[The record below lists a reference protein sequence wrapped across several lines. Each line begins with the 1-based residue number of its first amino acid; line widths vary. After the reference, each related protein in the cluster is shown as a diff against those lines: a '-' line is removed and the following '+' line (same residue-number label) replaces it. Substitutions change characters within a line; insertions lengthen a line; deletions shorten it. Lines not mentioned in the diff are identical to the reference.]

1 MNQIN
6 SGCLDVAA
14 RDEIDNY
21 LWDATGVDKLFESKS
36 KSPANNPKFNKL
48 SNKYVFQIFK
58 AADDGAGQAAGKI
71 NKILAG
77 LGIKDLGNLP
87 DYKKIRMIN
96 DFIDICKDKLE
107 LSPSMSE
114 AIAQKITELFRF
126 GKKEPFAPSFVV
138 KLTLKDKRAI
148 RWLEDSDKF
157 YVGKVFP
164 KHREQ
169 IVALLR
175 DEVFQRGIGTGEAV
189 RLVKDRLPK
198 AVQNNLHHYEAV
210 IRTSANRTR
219 NWSRFSSFESLDVER
234 IEIVTMRDER
244 VSEIC
249 QAMDGKIFEVKK
261 ISPLIDNVMNSD
273 PEEIPD
279 INPFPT
285 VEQAQN
291 MTPEMLVDS
300 GIGLPPYHVRC
311 RTIYVIGEG

>member
-6 SGCLDVAA
+6 SGCLEVAA
-14 RDEIDNY
+14 RNEIDNY
-21 LWDATGVDKLFESKS
+21 LWDATRADDLFEFKS

-48 SNKYVFQIFK
+48 SNRYVFEIFK
-58 AADDGAGQAAGKI
+58 AADDGAGQAAKKI
-71 NKILAG
+71 NGILAG
-77 LGIKDLGNLP
+77 LGIRDFGNLP
-87 DYKKIRMIN
+87 DLKKIEMIN
-96 DFIDICKDKLE
+96 DFVDICKNKLE

-114 AIAQKITELFRF
+114 AIAQKITEIFRF
-126 GKKEPFAPSFVV
+126 GKKEPFGPSFVV
-138 KLTLKDKRAI
+138 QLTLKDKRAI

-164 KHREQ
+164 KHKEQ
-169 IVALLR
+169 IITVLR
-175 DEVFQRGIGTGEAV
+175 DEVFKKGIGTEEAV
-189 RLVKDRLPK
+189 RLIKDKLPQ

-261 ISPLIDNVMNSD
+261 ISPMIDNVMSSD

-291 MTPEMLVDS
+291 MTPEMLIDS
-300 GIGLPPYHVRC
+300 GISLPPYHVRC
-311 RTIYVIGEG
+311 RTIYVIGE